1 QVEAVQRAIARVGS
15 GRILEIAPGPGR
27 ITCDVRAGGRLCCLE
42 YNQQMIERGRSVC
55 QENVRWIQGDA
66 FNLPFSSSFD
76 LVYSFRFV
84 RHFQRSDRD
93 RLYRQ
98 IRQVLKPAGWLVLD
112 AVNER
117 VSAPLRRKNPQNYP
131 IYDKLYG
138 DPSELCAELGEAGFE
153 VRRLDPV
160 QTWFTLQYRTQVL
173 LGPRSRR
180 LCRWIIRPAES
191 IRRGP
196 PLEWVVTAQKVG
208 P

>member
-1 QVEAVQRAIARVGS
+1 ERILHVQDRRRIVDMKVAVSEAEIKKAYAGSAVADQYVDRRFSSELMRVAHDKQVEAVQRANPRVGS

-27 ITCDVRAGGRLCCLE
+27 STCDVRAGGRLCCLE

-98 IRQVLKPAGWLVLD
+98 IRQVLKPAGWLVL
-112 AVNER
+112 
-117 VSAPLRRKNPQNYP
+117 
-131 IYDKLYG
+131 
-138 DPSELCAELGEAGFE
+138 
-153 VRRLDPV
+153 
-160 QTWFTLQYRTQVL
+160 
-173 LGPRSRR
+173 
-180 LCRWIIRPAES
+180 
-191 IRRGP
+191 
-196 PLEWVVTAQKVG
+196 
-208 P
+208 